1 MATVYIESEDIAHL
15 RMYNDTGAALVQY
28 EFTVIGEISGVA
40 DEAIASLAT
49 GSFHVE
55 EGIVIHSTDLE
66 SGEDT
71 FATPNQPVY
80 WNPTSGDF
88 SDTETAGY
96 YLVGQLYEVKN
107 AAGLIKFTKF
117 YNATLIVGT

>member
-15 RMYNDTGAALVQY
+15 RMYNDTGADLVQY

-40 DEAIASLAT
+40 DEAIASTAT

-55 EGIVIHSTDLE
+55 EGIVIQATNLVTAE
-66 SGEDT
+66 ST
-71 FATPNQPVY
+71 FATPNQAVY
-80 WNPTSGDF
+80 FNPADGKF
-88 SDTETAGY
+88 SDTEIAGY
-96 YLVGQLYEVKN
+96 YLVGQLTQVKN
-107 AAGLIKFTKF
+107 SAGLIKFTKF